1 MDNEH
6 GATKGNEGAATE
18 PAGAL
23 WTFAQ
28 LVEPG
33 DCIEYSTCG
42 DGSASLTAVRDR
54 VRVLTLTLGGWQAVY
69 DLTKMD
75 EYLAGRPGYRVY
87 PPEGRERC
95 ENTLEK

>member
-1 MDNEH
+1 MVNELE
-6 GATKGNEGAATE
+6 ATKRNEGPAPE
-18 PAGAL
+18 PTGAL
-23 WTFAQ
+23 YEFARR
-28 LVEPG
+28 VKPG
-33 DCIEYSTCG
+33 DHIEFSICG

-87 PPEGRERC
+87 PPEGRER
-95 ENTLEK
+95 